1 MKRNILPSLL
11 CALTICIQAQN
22 QERPIDRNA
31 TEPTQQLYRYLRYR
45 VWGKQIL
52 SGCQARWDYNT
63 MDADGLYERTGKY
76 PAINIFDFQHFRQR
90 NLNYMGPTAKAWHDA
105 GGIVGFIWHWSVP
118 IAADLS
124 AKEGFAFYS
133 PTGSQ
138 GRPGTLFSPRR
149 AVQAGTPEHRI
160 INENLDT
167 IVSYFLHYQKQ
178 GIPILWRP
186 FHEAAGNT
194 NRGGKAIYTQ
204 RYLMEHGVHN
214 LIYIWTSELDD
225 DDWYPGDKYVDIV
238 ARDQYHVPT
247 QHGSFKQQFDLL
259 RNKYPSKMLALAE
272 CDCVPSSEAMEK
284 DNVRWLFVAP
294 WTTPFVFSQQNDD
307 AFWRQF
313 LNEKLILTRD
323 EVNRTGT
330 YRLGIN
336 KESGIYEKG
345 ERAVVTC
352 HADYVPMDSL
362 LVRVSYNNKVCREF
376 RLLPATAD
384 FIVMEQ
390 ALDST
395 CAVSVLVQE
404 RTNKPESIGYVV
416 APEGF
421 RSGYEEPADLMTY
434 WNDLKK
440 QLKALPMQV
449 KTTPLDVPEQYK
461 GKYTCQDLE
470 INCLGPAPVRAYVA
484 KPINAKKKSLPIII
498 LCRAAGVSGNW
509 CRCSE
514 RECVHSTVHN
524 SSDTPR
530 QKSIAR

>member
-31 TEPTQQLYRYLRYR
+31 TEPTQQLYHYLRYR

-63 MDADGLYERTGKY
+63 MDADGLYE
-76 PAINIFDFQHFRQR
+76 
-90 NLNYMGPTAKAWHDA
+90 
-105 GGIVGFIWHWSVP
+105 
-118 IAADLS
+118 
-124 AKEGFAFYS
+124 
-133 PTGSQ
+133 
-138 GRPGTLFSPRR
+138 
-149 AVQAGTPEHRI
+149 
-160 INENLDT
+160 
-167 IVSYFLHYQKQ
+167 
-178 GIPILWRP
+178 
-186 FHEAAGNT
+186 
-194 NRGGKAIYTQ
+194 
-204 RYLMEHGVHN
+204 
-214 LIYIWTSELDD
+214 
-225 DDWYPGDKYVDIV
+225 
-238 ARDQYHVPT
+238 
-247 QHGSFKQQFDLL
+247 
-259 RNKYPSKMLALAE
+259 
-272 CDCVPSSEAMEK
+272 
-284 DNVRWLFVAP
+284 
-294 WTTPFVFSQQNDD
+294 
-307 AFWRQF
+307 
-313 LNEKLILTRD
+313 
-323 EVNRTGT
+323 RTGT

-484 KPINAKKKSLPIII
+484 KPINAKGKKTINCVPYRTHAWPSGI
-498 LCRAAGVSGNW
+498 LRPQW
-509 CRCSE
+509 EEHYLRP
-514 RECVHSTVHN
+514 REAFIN
-524 SSDTPR
+524 DYL
-530 QKSIAR
+530 K